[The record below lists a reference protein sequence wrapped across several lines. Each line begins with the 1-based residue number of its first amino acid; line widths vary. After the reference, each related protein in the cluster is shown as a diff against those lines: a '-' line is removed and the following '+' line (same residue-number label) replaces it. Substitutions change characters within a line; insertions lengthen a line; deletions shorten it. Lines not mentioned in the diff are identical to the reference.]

1 MENGFYS
8 PEELYKLGLKS
19 IGKGVLLSKKASLY
33 GVDSIQIGNYVRID
47 DFVILSG
54 KVHIGDYV
62 HIGAGT
68 ICSGGDEG
76 IEIQDYVGISSGC
89 KILSVSDD
97 YSGESMANPMIPA
110 KYRNITA
117 KHLIIHKHCLIGT
130 TSVILPASG
139 GLAEGVSVG
148 ALSLVMR
155 PTKPFG
161 IYFGI
166 PAKRIANRSK
176 AFLMLEQEFL
186 ADRESTQ
193 TDSTHNTCKLGSKT
207 AAAHKTIHTE
217 NPDSKKS
224 LINPMG
230 GGALNTSEHLLALSY
245 FIFCDRF
252 YQYLI
257 YVALAYFYY
266 PRAHCAST
274 YYHTQI
280 LAYLALLPYISTPHK
295 ELL

>member
-76 IEIQDYVGISSGC
+76 VEIQDYVGISSGC

-193 TDSTHNTCKLGSKT
+193 TDSTHNTSKLGINT
-207 AAAHKTIHTE
+207 AAAHNPPQTE
-217 NPDSKKS
+217 PPDTTKE
-224 LINPMG
+224 LITPRG
-230 GGALNTSEHLLALSY
+230 GGGTKH
-245 FIFCDRF
+245 F
-252 YQYLI
+252 
-257 YVALAYFYY
+257 
-266 PRAHCAST
+266 
-274 YYHTQI
+274 
-280 LAYLALLPYISTPHK
+280 
-295 ELL
+295 